1 MQHNHSVYD
10 TDTHFVI
17 DPVTRAITNVN
28 AKKNTLIQFDHNSE
42 VFDFEIPRF
51 VDGHDM
57 LQCNEVKVHYINIDA
72 KSSDKKNKGTYE
84 VKDYGVLES
93 NPNTAVFSWLISD
106 NATQLVGVL
115 NFLITFCCTENGVV
129 VYRWSTGICQTVS
142 ISSGMDNG
150 EAVIME
156 YPDILAQWKAEL
168 FEAGGNAVVNVT
180 TAEANAL
187 AAIEAAGEA
196 KKTAVLASIP
206 DEYEA
211 LSILADQNHKNKA
224 GAIVVEANGEII
236 AVNDASEYPL
246 QNLKLHGK
254 STQDG
259 TPTPTM
265 PVDIVSVENPVVR
278 VCGKNLIDCANINVE
293 MSDAYYQTI
302 ATKYEPVIGET
313 YTISMDVVTSVF
325 PFSIDVGAGKNNYNS
340 DLSPLQRKYFANN
353 GRIDFSFV
361 WMLTEEQIAS
371 GFTQLAFRVPRYSAL
386 TSATVSVSNIQLELG
401 ENATEYEPYIE
412 PQTVETSRTL
422 PGIPVSS
429 GGNYTDANGQQW
441 VCDEVDLARGV
452 HIRWIGTETL
462 TGGESWSLNTQAT
475 EAGVNAYHFIKNGDL
490 MLHSR
495 GFCTHFK
502 NGGGWSE
509 GLSSTINTFWVAND
523 HVVVVK
529 TDGTQT
535 LADFKNWLRAAHD
548 SGNPV
553 TLYYECKSPIETP
566 LSEAEITAFKALH
579 TNKPNTTIMNDAG
592 VYMSASYVADTK
604 TYIDNKIKELM
615 EGVTE

>member
-211 LSILADQNHKNKA
+211 VSVLADQNHKNKA
-224 GAIVVEANGEII
+224 GAIVVEANGELI

-246 QNLKLHGK
+246 QNLKLYGK

-278 VCGKNLIDCANINVE
+278 ACGKNLMKNEAVSNTSAGITFTVNDDGSITAN
-293 MSDAYYQTI
+293 
-302 ATKYEPVIGET
+302 G
-313 YTISMDVVTSVF
+313 TSTAV
-325 PFSIDVGAGKNNYNS
+325 
-340 DLSPLQRKYFANN
+340 SPLIVNKAFLFKAGVSYKLT
-353 GRIDFSFV
+353 GCPVGGGTSTYRIDNVGTLFDDGDGGYITCATDTYAQIRIRIAAYV
-361 WMLTEEQIAS
+361 TVKDLTFYPMIRLAS
-371 GFTQLAFRVPRYSAL
+371 VGDDT
-386 TSATVSVSNIQLELG
+386 
-401 ENATEYEPYIE
+401 YEPYNE
-412 PQTVETSRTL
+412 QVFETSRTL
-422 PGIPVSS
+422 PGIPVSN

-452 HIRWIGTETL
+452 YVKRVENKVFDGSEDEVWFFDGLVLDNTVMFRTEISNSVNIGNVV
-462 TGGESWSLNTQAT
+462 GKDFA
-475 EAGVNAYHFIKNGDL
+475 
-490 MLHSR
+490 
-495 GFCTHFK
+495 CTHFSVL
-502 NGGGWSE
+502 NAYNADIE
-509 GLSSTINTFWVAND
+509 
-523 HVVVVK
+523 
-529 TDGTQT
+529 GTQHTMQQFYFRLNKTT
-535 LADFKNWLRAAHD
+535 LNSEDLNGFR
-548 SGNPV
+548 
-553 TLYYECKSPIETP
+553 TLLAVSPMTVIYALATPIETT
-566 LSEAEITAFKALH
+566 LSDAEIVAFKALH
-579 TNKPNTTIMNDAG
+579 TNKPNTTILNDAG
-592 VYMSASYVADTK
+592 AYMSASYVADTK
-604 TYIDNKIKELM
+604 IYIDNKIKELM